1 MRRCNDH
8 SMNLDSL
15 TSDRSMEAYH
25 VPLVIGDTL
34 KLTAPAILVVEDN
47 PDDFE
52 LIREAL
58 TDVVNDLVITI
69 KGTVNSALEWLA
81 VQSDEELPLLILT
94 DHHLPD
100 RRGHDLIEALR
111 ASARDSK
118 LHVVMVSGDVFRP
131 SGIDGIA
138 WYGKPDSW
146 NGWREL
152 AHVLVERHFRQS

>member
-1 MRRCNDH
+1 
-8 SMNLDSL
+8 MNLGSL
-15 TSDRSMEAYH
+15 TSDRSMDSYR
-25 VPLVIGDTL
+25 VPLAIGDAL

-52 LIREAL
+52 FIREAL
-58 TDVVNDLVITI
+58 TDVVNDVVITI

-81 VQSDEELPLLILT
+81 VQADEGLPRLILT

-100 RRGHDLIEALR
+100 RRGHDLINALR
-111 ASARDSK
+111 ASARNSK
-118 LHVVMVSGDVFRP
+118 LHVVMLSGDVFRP

-146 NGWREL
+146 NGWRKL
-152 AHVLVERHFRQS
+152 AVVLVELHFRQS